1 MSTTG
6 DVDLAALETVTEK
19 LAESVRAIRPDQRNA
34 ATPCSDWD
42 LTALIDHIT
51 GGNWFT
57 VAVLAGER
65 AENAMTVAM
74 KRIGGGSATGEE
86 ALHSLTEQMIAF
98 RRCEVLDRTWN
109 HVVGDASGRKI
120 LRLRL
125 HDLIV
130 HSWDIDEA
138 LRPGAT
144 VPEDLVRWGLSELRD
159 ADSSTAQ
166 HFGLVDTPAAR
177 SVDDDDDWTSY
188 LQVFGRAA
196 ARGRQP
202 SGCR

>member
-1 MSTTG
+1 MSSTG

-19 LAESVRAIRPDQRNA
+19 ISASVRAVSPDQRHA
-34 ATPCSDWD
+34 PTPCSEWD
-42 LTALIDHIT
+42 LTALVDHLT

-65 AENAMTVAM
+65 AEDAMAIAM
-74 KRIGGGSATGEE
+74 KRFGGRSATGEE
-86 ALHSLTEQMIAF
+86 ALHSLTEQLIAF
-98 RRCEVLDRTWN
+98 RRTEVLDRTWN
-109 HVVGDASGRKI
+109 HVVGDASGCTI

-130 HSWDIDEA
+130 HSWDIQEA
-138 LRPGAT
+138 LRPGAS
-144 VPEDLVRWGLSELRD
+144 VPEELVRWGLGELRD
-159 ADSSTAQ
+159 AGSSTAQ
-166 HFGLVDTPAAR
+166 HFGLVDQPAAQ
-177 SVDDDDDWTSY
+177 SATEDWITY

-202 SGCR
+202 SERR